1 MRTLLTILCLAIL
14 PAAQGDELGRLFFTP
29 AQRTELNYGTLQGG
43 DTESGSSSL
52 TVNGIVQRHGGS
64 RTAWINGI
72 PRSAGQSD
80 EQNPDSLPVTMPN
93 QSHSVSVKV
102 GQKINVNP
110 SADTQH

>member
-1 MRTLLTILCLAIL
+1 MKTLLTILCLGIL
-14 PAAQGDELGRLFFTP
+14 PVAHGEELGRLFFTP
-29 AQRTELNYGTLQGG
+29 AQRAELNYGGLQGS
-43 DTESGSSSL
+43 ESESSGGSL

-80 EQNPDSLPVTMPN
+80 EQNPASLPVTMPN

-102 GQKINVNP
+102 GQRINVNS